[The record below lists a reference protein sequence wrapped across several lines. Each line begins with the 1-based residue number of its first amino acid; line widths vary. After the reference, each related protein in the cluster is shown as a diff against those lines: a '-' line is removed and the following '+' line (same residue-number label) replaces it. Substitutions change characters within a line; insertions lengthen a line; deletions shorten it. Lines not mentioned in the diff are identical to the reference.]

1 MELNHANPGHRG
13 RVALI
18 TGAGKGLGRAYAL
31 DLARRGMKIVVN
43 NRRRDG
49 QPSTADAVV
58 EEIRGACGE
67 AIANYDSVET
77 EAGAA
82 AMVAQAYDTYGQLD
96 ALICNAGISQGAT
109 LMKTPLDEFRQIM
122 DVNFYGTLYPVYA
135 AWPRMREAGFGRIV
149 LTTSGAGFFG
159 VHGLTAY
166 SASKGAVIAFGRALA
181 LEGESRNVRT
191 NIVGPYAHTPMT
203 AKYMNDDHARRFP
216 PTAVAPLIA
225 WWVSPDCQ
233 VNGEAVMAAG
243 GVFRRAEAMEGPG
256 LLLPDA
262 TPEAIAEAW
271 GRIGT
276 LDGAVRRPD
285 SNASFAAINKMVP

>member
-1 MELNHANPGHRG
+1 MALNQDNLGHRG
-13 RVALI
+13 RVALV

-31 DLARRGMKIVVN
+31 DLAQRGMKIVVN
-43 NRRRDG
+43 NRRRAD

-58 EEIRGACGE
+58 AEIRAAGGE
-67 AIANYDSVET
+67 ALANHDSVET

-82 AMVAQAYDTYGQLD
+82 AMVAQAHDAWGRLD

-109 LMKTPLDEFRQIM
+109 LAKTPLDEFRQIM
-122 DVNFYGTLYPVYA
+122 DVNFYGTLYPVHA
-135 AWPRMREAGFGRIV
+135 AWPKMREAGFGRIV

-203 AKYMNDDHARRFP
+203 AKYMNDDLARRFP
-216 PTAVAPLIA
+216 PTAVAPLVA
-225 WWVSPDCQ
+225 WLVSPECQ
-233 VNGEAVMAAG
+233 VNGETIMAAG

-256 LLLPDA
+256 LHLPDA
-262 TPEAIAEAW
+262 TPEAIAAAW
-271 GRIGT
+271 DKIAS
-276 LDGAVRRPD
+276 LDGAERRLD
-285 SNASFAAINKMVP
+285 ANASFAAIEKMVP

>member
-1 MELNHANPGHRG
+1 MEHGSSRLGHKG

-31 DLARRGMKIVVN
+31 DLAQRGMKIVVN

-58 EEIRGACGE
+58 EEIRAAGGE
-67 AIANYDSVET
+67 AVANNDSVET

-82 AMVAQAYDTYGQLD
+82 AMVAQAYDTWGQLD
-96 ALICNAGISQGAT
+96 ALICNAGISQGAS
-109 LMKTPLDEFRQIM
+109 LVKTSLDEFRQIM

-135 AWPRMREAGFGRIV
+135 AWPKMRDAGFGRIV

-203 AKYMNDDHARRFP
+203 AKYMNDDLARRFP
-216 PTAVAPLIA
+216 PTAVAPLVA
-225 WWVSPDCQ
+225 WWVSPECQ
-233 VNGEAVMAAG
+233 VNGETVMAAG
-243 GVFRRAEAMEGPG
+243 GVFRRGEAMEGPG

-262 TPEAIAEAW
+262 TPEAIAAAW
-271 GRIGT
+271 DRIAS
-276 LDGAVRRPD
+276 LEGAVRRPD
-285 SNASFAAINKMVP
+285 SNASFAAIGRMVP